1 MSKLNPSLFF
11 QVPQKCSGHCT
22 TSCRGLRASSILL
35 YCWNPSLCP
44 SSIGLGVRY
53 KQGYYMVTEMCRGSS
68 SPADS
73 VPVVGDKVY
82 GIVHAYEK

>member
-1 MSKLNPSLFF
+1 
-11 QVPQKCSGHCT
+11 
-22 TSCRGLRASSILL
+22 
-35 YCWNPSLCP
+35 
-44 SSIGLGVRY
+44 
-53 KQGYYMVTEMCRGSS
+53 MVTEMCRGSS